1 MTQDKCLF
9 FWNWSYISD
18 IYVNPLTGLYVR
30 ICVDPSPAGVRCWYS
45 LIGLYVRICDVYMWH
60 RALINYLYVFSNN
73 FKIWLYIYI
82 CVQWFFICLL
92 YRIFWVK
99 LWNQT
104 SALLDSILLY
114 IVYNCLLDV
123 WLTPLITIFRLKFSW
138 GTKPLDCFVR
148 CKVER
153 GNFRQ
158 SQ

>member
-1 MTQDKCLF
+1 M
-9 FWNWSYISD
+9 
-18 IYVNPLTGLYVR
+18 YVR
-30 ICVDPSPAGVRCWYS
+30 ICVDPSPTGVRCWYP
-45 LIGLYVRICDVYMWH
+45 LTGLYVRIRDVYMWH

-82 CVQWFFICLL
+82 YVCVCVCLCVCSVVLYMFGKL

-104 SALLDSILLY
+104 RALLDSILLY

-138 GTKPLDCFVR
+138 GTKPLDYFVR
-148 CKVER
+148 CKIER
-153 GNFRQ
+153 GNFRR